1 MSEDEDV
8 IGDVASHALISH
20 GRTTKPTVSPSS
32 STSSSS
38 SSYGAHPA
46 DDSSSSNNNNNGGGS
61 SSDNGNNSSST
72 SGKKRKS
79 RELQGLEVQMKDPYR
94 WSSFNGT
101 PGSVSGKNKK
111 LKKKLAR
118 KVPSCSCTSASIP
131 APHIYIPGVTE
142 QIFVKSVTGK
152 ITTINVDLSNATVR
166 DVKAQ
171 MYAIEGIPCCQQR
184 IDYAGRQLV
193 DDVMLSTATIV
204 KESTL
209 HLILR
214 LRGRSKL

>member
-32 STSSSS
+32 SASSSS

-46 DDSSSSNNNNNGGGS
+46 DDSSSNNNNNGGGS

-111 LKKKLAR
+111 LKKNWRGKCPVAVALLLQFLLRISLALL
-118 KVPSCSCTSASIP
+118 
-131 APHIYIPGVTE
+131 
-142 QIFVKSVTGK
+142 
-152 ITTINVDLSNATVR
+152 N
-166 DVKAQ
+166 
-171 MYAIEGIPCCQQR
+171 
-184 IDYAGRQLV
+184 
-193 DDVMLSTATIV
+193 
-204 KESTL
+204 
-209 HLILR
+209 
-214 LRGRSKL
+214 RSS